1 MGGSQTGLV
10 FAGQDIYLYDAS
22 GNEVFRF
29 DCTHRKLIVPS
40 GTSME
45 FLAGASA
52 SIPDA
57 SLEAADLALAN
68 GKILIG
74 DAAGK
79 AVACTPAGD
88 VTISNVGATTIGAT
102 KVTAGMLANGAGLAA
117 LITAG
122 LGASAAYIK
131 TTNGA
136 QTLLAQ
142 SAAARVVLLV
152 AVVTEVFAD
161 AGGTQPVFVLG
172 ETTTP
177 AKYDDGTALHNAAL
191 GAVKCFAGTL
201 TATKALLV
209 TASQAVGAGTGAV
222 SVTAFVLPA

>member
-1 MGGSQTGLV
+1 MGSQTGLV

-22 GNEVFRF
+22 GNEVLRF
-29 DCTHRKLIVPS
+29 DCTHRRLLVPS

-45 FLAGASA
+45 FASGATA
-52 SIPDA
+52 TIPDA
-57 SLEAADLALAN
+57 SFEAADMALAD

-79 AVACTPAGD
+79 AVAKTPAGD
-88 VTISNVGATTIGAT
+88 VTITNLGATAIGAS
-102 KVTAGMLANGAGLAA
+102 KVTAAMLANGAGLAA
-117 LITAG
+117 LVTAG
-122 LGASAAYIK
+122 LGASAAYIN
-131 TTNGA
+131 TTDGT
-136 QTLLAQ
+136 QTLLA
-142 SAAARVVLLV
+142 SDAAARVVLLV
-152 AVVTEVFAD
+152 AVVTEAFAD

-172 ETTTP
+172 ETTTV
-177 AKYDDGTALHNAAL
+177 AKYNDGTAFHDAAL

-209 TASQAVGAGTGAV
+209 TATKAVGAGTGGV